1 MIVCSCNVLT
11 DKAIRTACHSER
23 PRTTG
28 EVYGC
33 LGCSPQCGRCART
46 IKTILDQA
54 WAASAR
60 PAARSARCL
69 VWRFRFPRKRSDKPL
84 GFYLRDFDVSS
95 TLRQALGALHLL
107 TPLFRTGPIYLDRN
121 EGESGMKGD
130 PKVIDYLNKGLRSEL
145 TAINQYWLHYRI
157 LDNWGLKNLAKKW
170 KAESIEEMHHADKFA
185 ERILFLDGFPNMQ
198 VLDPLRIGQDVKEI
212 LEADLA
218 AEVDARSLYQE
229 AATYCH
235 AVKDYVSRDLFEEL
249 MKDEEH
255 HIDFLEE
262 QLDLVAKL
270 GVQLYS
276 QHHIGK
282 LDDD

>member
-1 MIVCSCNVLT
+1 
-11 DKAIRTACHSER
+11 
-23 PRTTG
+23 
-28 EVYGC
+28 
-33 LGCSPQCGRCART
+33 
-46 IKTILDQA
+46 
-54 WAASAR
+54 
-60 PAARSARCL
+60 
-69 VWRFRFPRKRSDKPL
+69 
-84 GFYLRDFDVSS
+84 
-95 TLRQALGALHLL
+95 
-107 TPLFRTGPIYLDRN
+107 
-121 EGESGMKGD
+121 MKGD
-130 PKVIDYLNKGLRSEL
+130 PTVIDYLNKGLRSEL

-235 AVKDYVSRDLFEEL
+235 SVKDYVSRDLFEEL

-262 QLDLVAKL
+262 QLDLIAKL